1 MWITTTGLY
10 ITARFF
16 CKFAIM
22 DASTTKSTMHL
33 GRKIGR
39 MRELLGVKQETL
51 ASELGIS
58 QQSVS
63 KMEQSE
69 KVDDERLEEVAKI
82 LGVKSEAI
90 RNFNDDSVINNI
102 NNLYDNSSVDTIVNT
117 QINPIKELAELYER
131 LLQSEREKVAMLE
144 KLLAEKGR

>member
-1 MWITTTGLY
+1 
-10 ITARFF
+10 
-16 CKFAIM
+16 
-22 DASTTKSTMHL
+22 MHL

-144 KLLAEKGR
+144 KLLGEKRK

>member
-51 ASELGIS
+51 AAELGIS

-69 KVDDERLEEVAKI
+69 KVDDERLEQVAKI
-82 LGVKSEAI
+82 LGVETEAI
-90 RNFNDDSVINNI
+90 RRFNEESIVNNI
-102 NNLYDNSSVDTIVNT
+102 NNTFHDSSIQN
-117 QINPIKELAELYER
+117 QINPVKEIIELYER

-144 KLLAEKGR
+144 KLLGEKRK